1 MLAVLVCLSVMQF
14 GLEDESECIADAALI
29 ERVAEVRQVFEVL
42 DTVAKHLLPRS
53 LAGEH

>member
-1 MLAVLVCLSVMQF
+1 MQF